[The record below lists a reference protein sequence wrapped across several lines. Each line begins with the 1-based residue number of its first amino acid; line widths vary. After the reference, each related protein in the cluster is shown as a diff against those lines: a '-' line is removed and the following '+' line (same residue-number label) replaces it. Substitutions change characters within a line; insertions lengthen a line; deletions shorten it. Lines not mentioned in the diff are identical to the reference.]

1 MSEALHP
8 AAPHSLPPFITAP
21 GETDVW
27 LVVMIF
33 TLIAAVLGIG
43 VLYFKLHAL
52 PEHLAH
58 KGEKAQFQLVAVLT
72 LIALFTHNHLFWIAA
87 LILAL
92 IRIPDFSGPV
102 TSIAASLER
111 IADSKQGSSRGKAST
126 RARSTGK
133 VDKPV
138 TEPTAKDAADA

>member
-1 MSEALHP
+1 MSEAVHP

-27 LVVMIF
+27 LVAMVFI
-33 TLIAAVLGIG
+33 LIAAVLGIG

-52 PEHLAH
+52 PEHIAH

-92 IRIPDFSGPV
+92 IRIPDFSSPV
-102 TSIAASLER
+102 RSIAASLET
-111 IADSKQGSSRGKAST
+111 IADAKRAPSRARAASRG
-126 RARSTGK
+126 RAAAT
-133 VDKPV
+133 PA
-138 TEPTAKDAADA
+138 PAAKKGAADA